1 MAVSG
6 QLSRVSSSQSLMDAG
21 MTGGAQVEGELTMQ
35 ESGGGANNGRKR
47 KAGVKGKG
55 KEASLA
61 SSGTANTKVLFN
73 FNSLKSVSALPLC
86 FRLMRTLFLLRIKL
100 VEK

>member
-21 MTGGAQVEGELTMQ
+21 MTGGALLEGELTVQ

-61 SSGTANTKVLFN
+61 SSVTANSKVLFN
-73 FNSLKSVSALPLC
+73 FNSLKC
-86 FRLMRTLFLLRIKL
+86 FSSSSLFWFNARSFFASDKIG
-100 VEK
+100 